1 MKKGF
6 LSFELVFI
14 SLREREREKKEWGE
28 KQISIRIINTE
39 HGKKSWKSRA
49 YSSQRS
55 ISLAIKFL
63 RQSDH
68 AFEQESILHFVLRPP
83 PRVHYAFRHV
93 HYYPIYRAERRGD
106 GQTDGETE
114 REWRKITNERV
125 GGESKGEKGRWKAV
139 AYNFSSLPFFLQ
151 KSVRIAA
158 RTLLHVERG
167 YLWGLIFGGPDLCAP
182 NPADVFTFASEK
194 IYRRPSPGWKR
205 SRNVCRPTSKTI
217 PLALVPL
224 SAPRSNREWTNG
236 RNTCSVHDWILI
248 RAVGYAR

>member
-6 LSFELVFI
+6 LTFELVFI
-14 SLREREREKKEWGE
+14 SLRERERERGKSGE
-28 KQISIRIINTE
+28 RNKFQSESSTRNTE
-39 HGKKSWKSRA
+39 KSREKGA

-125 GGESKGEKGRWKAV
+125 GGESKGKRVDGKRWLIIFLLFP
-139 AYNFSSLPFFLQ
+139 FSS
-151 KSVRIAA
+151 K
-158 RTLLHVERG
+158 
-167 YLWGLIFGGPDLCAP
+167 
-182 NPADVFTFASEK
+182 NPCE
-194 IYRRPSPGWKR
+194 
-205 SRNVCRPTSKTI
+205 
-217 PLALVPL
+217 
-224 SAPRSNREWTNG
+224 
-236 RNTCSVHDWILI
+236 
-248 RAVGYAR
+248 

>member
-6 LSFELVFI
+6 LTFELVFI
-14 SLREREREKKEWGE
+14 SLREREREKKRKSGE
-28 KQISIRIINTE
+28 RNKFQSESSTRNTE
-39 HGKKSWKSRA
+39 KSREKGA

-83 PRVHYAFRHV
+83 PRVRYAFRHV

-217 PLALVPL
+217 
-224 SAPRSNREWTNG
+224 RSNREPMGETRVRFMIESLFELWG
-236 RNTCSVHDWILI
+236 SRD
-248 RAVGYAR
+248 R